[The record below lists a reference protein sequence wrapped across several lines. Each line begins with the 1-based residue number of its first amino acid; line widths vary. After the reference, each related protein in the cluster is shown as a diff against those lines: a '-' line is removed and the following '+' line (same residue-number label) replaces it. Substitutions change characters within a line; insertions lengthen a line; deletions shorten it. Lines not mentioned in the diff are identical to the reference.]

1 MEAYMTAHEIRQRLS
16 DRNLVEVAKRLGI
29 TYSRLRRYYLGN
41 ETHLKVE
48 EILSIAEYLRK

>member
-1 MEAYMTAHEIRQRLS
+1 MTAHEIRQRLS